1 MGSTKLKVIMFC
13 LFCLA
18 AASVKAQ
25 TFAEWFSQK
34 KTQIKYL
41 TQQIAALR
49 QYGAYIKQG
58 YAISQNGLGSISGYI
73 KSEYGLHTNHY
84 TSLKTVNPAI
94 RGNSKTDSII
104 AYASQIPTRF
114 ARLKNLRGL
123 DDDSRSY
130 LANVR
135 EKVLDECNK
144 DLSELQLVMTDG
156 TVQMTDDERL
166 KRLDEI
172 YAGMKDKYAFTL
184 SFCTEVRTLLLQKQQ
199 ELNDINTLKRLNGI
213 D

>member
-1 MGSTKLKVIMFC
+1 M
-13 LFCLA
+13 
-18 AASVKAQ
+18 
-25 TFAEWFSQK
+25 
-34 KTQIKYL
+34 
-41 TQQIAALR
+41 
-49 QYGAYIKQG
+49 
-58 YAISQNGLGSISGYI
+58 
-73 KSEYGLHTNHY
+73 
-84 TSLKTVNPAI
+84 
-94 RGNSKTDSII
+94 DSII
-104 AYASQIPTRF
+104 AYAAQIPTRF
-114 ARLKNLRGL
+114 ARLKNLKGL

-130 LANVR
+130 LANVG

-156 TVQMTDDERL
+156 TVQMTDDERF